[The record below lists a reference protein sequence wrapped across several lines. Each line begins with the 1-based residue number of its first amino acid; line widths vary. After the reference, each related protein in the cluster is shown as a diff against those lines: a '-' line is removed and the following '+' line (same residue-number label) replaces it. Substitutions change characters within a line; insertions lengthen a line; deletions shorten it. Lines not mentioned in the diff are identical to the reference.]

1 MTLRTPYA
9 CTTIA
14 YCFVSCLHSILLWNE
29 FTRSSPAP
37 RLLINAAIQYK
48 EVWWKQRNER
58 IKSIQ
63 NISLDITS
71 NFKKNSTINILQM
84 VIIEMVY
91 KHIYDPQLP
100 ETIIL
105 ASGSRLRFLLSK
117 SLILHTDIANW
128 YILVSYGM
136 ILTLSTNF
144 EGYFEGQ
151 TR

>member
-1 MTLRTPYA
+1 
-9 CTTIA
+9 
-14 YCFVSCLHSILLWNE
+14 
-29 FTRSSPAP
+29 
-37 RLLINAAIQYK
+37 
-48 EVWWKQRNER
+48 
-58 IKSIQ
+58 
-63 NISLDITS
+63 
-71 NFKKNSTINILQM
+71 
-84 VIIEMVY
+84 MVY